1 MLGVPLKAVP
11 SQTLSVTLSGQN
23 CQLNVY
29 VKYGVLFMDVYVN
42 NQPIILG
49 VLCENLNRIV
59 RSVYLGFVGDFV
71 FDDTQGFTDPVFSGL
86 GARYQLL
93 YLETQD
99 LASYG
104 LAA

>member
-1 MLGVPLKAVP
+1 
-11 SQTLSVTLSGQN
+11 
-23 CQLNVY
+23 
-29 VKYGVLFMDVYVN
+29 MDVYVN